1 MRIFTGGLLAVLLAG
16 AVSAQPTPDPPL
28 DDTRLSIHTL
38 VREDIFAGFMT
49 GNAAR
54 MARGEAN
61 VRKLLDSR
69 PNDRA
74 ALLAWQG
81 GAEFYR
87 AVRARETGGTSEY
100 RRLLADADRRWTE
113 AEALNSP
120 DPGTAATLAGS
131 IVLFG
136 DRLAPEDRPAAWERA
151 YRGYSALY
159 AQQGGILDKLPPH
172 HRGEVMAG
180 LVQSAQR
187 SGRRGEF
194 TAALERMLPLVKG
207 TPYEATALQWKA
219 DPASAARSNLAC
231 KQCHDR
237 GRLAP
242 IMAGVGKP
250 GSQQIRLN

>member
-1 MRIFTGGLLAVLLAG
+1 MMRILTGGLMAILLAG
-16 AVSAQPTPDPPL
+16 AGPAQPTPEPPL

-38 VREDIFAGFMT
+38 VREDIFAGFMSDD
-49 GNAAR
+49 AAR

-61 VRKLLDSR
+61 VKKLLASR
-69 PNDRA
+69 PDDRA

-81 GAEFYR
+81 GAEFYH
-87 AVRARETGGTSEY
+87 AVRAREAGKTAEY

-113 AEALNSP
+113 AEASNSP
-120 DPGTAATLAGS
+120 DPGTLATMAGS

-136 DRLAPEDRPAAWERA
+136 DRLAPADRPAAWERA
-151 YRGYSALY
+151 WRGYSALY

-187 SGRRGEF
+187 SGRHAEF
-194 TAALERMLPLVKG
+194 AAALERMLPLVKG
-207 TPYEATALQWKA
+207 TPYEATALKWKT

-231 KQCHDR
+231 KQCHDP

-242 IMAGVGKP
+242 MTAGLGKP
-250 GSQQIRLN
+250 SQQIKLN